1 MGGISFFKVP
11 QHRVFNYQPLYYDPE
26 KERREQRKKELG
38 LDDEEAEADGASYT
52 TGSLIRSG
60 GMRMRHTQFTQK
72 MESQKKK
79 SQAILIA
86 LIIGLSVVAYYMV
99 RDYWDEFYNVI
110 FN

>member
-38 LDDEEAEADGASYT
+38 LSDDDEVEGASYT

-60 GMRMRHTQFTQK
+60 GMRMRHSQFTQK

-79 SQAILIA
+79 SQLILIG
-86 LIIGLSVVAYYMV
+86 LIIGLSIVAYYMV

-110 FN
+110 FG